1 MHVEP
6 KWIIYDTIDMLQMI
20 IQVEKLIQSS
30 QYSQIIFSVSLFIV
44 IKINACI
51 EKCRT
56 GTY

>member
-30 QYSQIIFSVSLFIV
+30 QYSQIIFSVSLFILS
-44 IKINACI
+44 
-51 EKCRT
+51 
-56 GTY
+56 